1 MKTLSSLPKKPTL
14 ATIASLILSVRDELK
29 HELTREIGDVQE
41 AVEFLKDNAVMR
53 SEFREGIRHLE
64 NKIVDHVDHF
74 VQLHKKQEVELVA
87 LSHRMDRHED
97 TFHKKP

>member
-1 MKTLSSLPKKPTL
+1 MKTLASTAKKPTL
-14 ATIASLILSVRDELK
+14 ETVIQAIASLTQEVREGFK
-29 HELTREIGDVQE
+29 DVQE
-41 AVEFLKDNAVMR
+41 TVEFLKDNAVMR
-53 SEFREGIRHLE
+53 SEFEEGMQRLE

-74 VQLHKKQEVELVA
+74 VKLHKKQEVELVS

>member
-1 MKTLSSLPKKPTL
+1 MKAIISLGKD
-14 ATIASLILSVRDELK
+14 IR
-29 HELTREIGDVQE
+29 DVQE
-41 AVEFLKDNAVMR
+41 TVEFVKDNAVMR
-53 SEFREGIRHLE
+53 SEFTEGMQHLE

-74 VQLHKKQEVELVA
+74 VQLHKKQEVELVS